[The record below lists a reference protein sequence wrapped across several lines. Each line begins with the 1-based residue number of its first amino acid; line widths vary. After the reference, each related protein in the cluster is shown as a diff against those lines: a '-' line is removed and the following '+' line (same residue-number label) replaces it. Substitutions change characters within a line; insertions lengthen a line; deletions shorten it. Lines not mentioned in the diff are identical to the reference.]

1 MTRKEHLLTILSEE
15 CAEVIQRVD
24 KALRFGM
31 NEKEPEQGLT
41 NSERITDEY
50 HDIIAITRML
60 RNEGY
65 LKRLDQYNAVKKIE
79 DKIRKVE
86 KYLKY
91 SKKCGTLNN

>member
-31 NEKEPEQGLT
+31 NEKEPNQELT
-41 NSERITDEY
+41 NYERISDEY
-50 HDIIAITRML
+50 YHIVAVMSML
-60 RNEGY
+60 RDEGY
-65 LKRLDQYNAVKKIE
+65 LKQTNVKSALQLIE
-79 DKIRKVE
+79 AKKAKVE
-86 KYLKY
+86 YYLKY